1 MNANMHRLKAKN
13 PHKTFI
19 YMQKK
24 KKYITDCGYFMEKG
38 KASAKLQYQEKI
50 SLWICKKYHFKLKK
64 HDAKVKY
71 DERESNDMS

>member
-1 MNANMHRLKAKN
+1 
-13 PHKTFI
+13 
-19 YMQKK
+19 MQKK
-24 KKYITDCGYFMEKG
+24 NKKCITDCGYFMEKG

>member
-1 MNANMHRLKAKN
+1 MNSNMHRLKAKT

-24 KKYITDCGYFMEKG
+24 NYNALPIVGTLWKKG
-38 KASAKLQYQEKI
+38 KLVLSFNIKKI

>member
-1 MNANMHRLKAKN
+1 
-13 PHKTFI
+13 
-19 YMQKK
+19 
-24 KKYITDCGYFMEKG
+24 MEKG